1 MTMLRVRISEGET
14 PQANLLW
21 DSQWHPP
28 YGVAD
33 FALADA
39 SEPQNRGGLRARA
52 ALHTAIVLALF
63 TDKRVP
69 KDHPLRYLVE
79 GGDPRGWWGDGV
91 DVRTELAESEMGS
104 LLWIF
109 ERAPLTE
116 AIRRWV
122 EAIALDAL
130 APLIAQGA
138 AVRIEAQATA
148 EFAMNRLD
156 LSIQVYGRDGSKSYD
171 YRFDDIW
178 QQTATSPP
186 PLPFPQFEPQ
196 A

>member
-33 FALADA
+33 FALAVAD
-39 SEPQNRGGLRARA
+39 EPQNRGGLRAKA

-63 TDKRVP
+63 TDRRIP
-69 KDHPLRYLVE
+69 ADHPLRYLVE

-91 DVRTELAESEMGS
+91 DVRTELAETEMGS
-104 LLWIF
+104 LLWVF

-130 APLIAQGA
+130 APLITQGA

-148 EFAMNRLD
+148 EFAMDRLD

-171 YRFDDIW
+171 IRFDDIW
-178 QQTATSPP
+178 RQTATSPK
-186 PLPFPQFEPQ
+186 PLPFPQLEP
-196 A
+196 